1 MGNNIKNLGC
11 VNLRKTYSS
20 KHPVSYNDTGK
31 KKRIRRGREQF
42 SKQVAI
48 YRKFGERF
56 EYKLFRLKI
65 HHEKYPSHRADRI
78 IPKLDISR

>member
-42 SKQVAI
+42 SKQVAV

-56 EYKLFRLKI
+56 E
-65 HHEKYPSHRADRI
+65 
-78 IPKLDISR
+78 